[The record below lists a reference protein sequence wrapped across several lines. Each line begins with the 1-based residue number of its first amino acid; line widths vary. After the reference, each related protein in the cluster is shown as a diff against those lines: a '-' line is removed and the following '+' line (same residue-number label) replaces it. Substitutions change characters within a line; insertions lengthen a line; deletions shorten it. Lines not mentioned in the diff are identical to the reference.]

1 MSGLPRQLPSEEP
14 HKIQLVPQGSYENQK
29 ASYPKI
35 PKSDKAMQYR
45 YSEAEK
51 ELAEQL
57 VWKRRSLGDK
67 HPETLEMISRY
78 GGLLYTLGKYEEA
91 ELCCR
96 EVLEKTR
103 TRFGD
108 EHRRTIDAAGNMAAV
123 LKELGREEEA
133 APLFEEA
140 AKGRAIQ
147 QEEMKKRQK
156 ELFGDDGLPDEFEIM
171 GMPTE

>member
-1 MSGLPRQLPSEEP
+1 MNTNRLKVWVIVLLARDANYSTKDYWKVKNSWGATWGEEGFVRIVRG
-14 HKIQLVPQGSYENQK
+14 KNMCGIAQK

-96 EVLEKTR
+96 EVL
-103 TRFGD
+103 
-108 EHRRTIDAAGNMAAV
+108 
-123 LKELGREEEA
+123 
-133 APLFEEA
+133 
-140 AKGRAIQ
+140 GRA
-147 QEEMKKRQK
+147 
-156 ELFGDDGLPDEFEIM
+156 
-171 GMPTE
+171 